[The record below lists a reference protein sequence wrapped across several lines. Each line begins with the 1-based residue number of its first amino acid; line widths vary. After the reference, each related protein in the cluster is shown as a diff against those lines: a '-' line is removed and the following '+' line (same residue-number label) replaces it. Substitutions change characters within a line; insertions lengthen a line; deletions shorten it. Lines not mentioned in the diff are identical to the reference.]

1 MSSGVEDTTKASR
14 RPKGT
19 GTVRQRGKGKWQL
32 QVFVGTDTETGR
44 PCQVSRFVT
53 ARNKTEAQRKLRQW
67 PEELA
72 DSEPMGAG
80 NAAVRSLI
88 EEWLRHSAARG
99 RAPRTLHDAR
109 RSAETV
115 IYPEFGDKR
124 IVDLTPRDLDEWY
137 RKHATGEGRSR
148 ALKATSIRRHHA
160 VLSASLSPAVR
171 WGWLDCNPAER
182 AHPPVSSAPS
192 SGCPPTT
199 RCAACWPPPPS
210 AMSAGGCS

>member
-19 GTVRQRGKGKWQL
+19 GTVRQRGQGKWQL
-32 QVFVGTDTETGR
+32 RVFVGTDTETGP
-44 PCQVSRFVT
+44 PCQISRFVT

-67 PEELA
+67 QEELP

-80 NAAVRSLI
+80 NATVRSLI

-109 RSAETV
+109 SSAETM
-115 IYPEFGDKR
+115 IYPEFGDRR

-137 RKHATGEGRSR
+137 RKLATGEGRSR
-148 ALKATSIRRHHA
+148 ALKANKHPTAPRRVVGFPQPGGALGLARLQPGRTCPVPQSRAHRAPGAHRRRGAQPADRRH
-160 VLSASLSPAVR
+160 R
-171 WGWLDCNPAER
+171 AE
-182 AHPPVSSAPS
+182 
-192 SGCPPTT
+192 
-199 RCAACWPPPPS
+199 
-210 AMSAGGCS
+210 